1 MAYGI
6 GGILRLELSG
16 VAQTVGTDDFAIYS
30 SAQPYA
36 CFNDGETRLRFARN
50 VLCFARNVL
59 RFVRNVLRFVRNVLR
74 RRGRRGGVREYPARR
89 PARSLGARACEIAWR
104 SGLGD
109 CPEIGQ
115 FLISGGRKLY
125 SQE

>member
-1 MAYGI
+1 M
-6 GGILRLELSG
+6 L
-16 VAQTVGTDDFAIYS
+16 
-30 SAQPYA
+30 
-36 CFNDGETRLRFARN
+36 CFARN

-59 RFVRNVLRFVRNVLR
+59 CFARNVLCFVRNVLCFARNVLR
-74 RRGRRGGVREYPARR
+74 FARNVAALKGRRGGVRECPARR

>member
-1 MAYGI
+1 MVERRSHGW
-6 GGILRLELSG
+6 
-16 VAQTVGTDDFAIYS
+16 GTDDFAIYS

-50 VLCFARNVL
+50 VLCFARYVLCFARNVL

-74 RRGRRGGVREYPARR
+74 RRGRRGGLRECPARR
-89 PARSLGARACEIAWR
+89 PARSLGARACEIARR

>member
-1 MAYGI
+1 MVERRSHGW
-6 GGILRLELSG
+6 
-16 VAQTVGTDDFAIYS
+16 GTDDFAIYS

-36 CFNDGETRLRFARN
+36 CFNDGETRLRF
-50 VLCFARNVL
+50 
-59 RFVRNVLRFVRNVLR
+59 VRNVLR
-74 RRGRRGGVREYPARR
+74 RRGRRGGLRECPARR
-89 PARSLGARACEIAWR
+89 PARSLGARACEIARR

>member
-1 MAYGI
+1 MVERRSHGW
-6 GGILRLELSG
+6 
-16 VAQTVGTDDFAIYS
+16 GTDDFAIYS

-74 RRGRRGGVREYPARR
+74 FVRNVLRRRGRRGGLRECPARR

-104 SGLGD
+104 VGLRD

>member
-1 MAYGI
+1 MVGRRSH
-6 GGILRLELSG
+6 GW
-16 VAQTVGTDDFAIYS
+16 GTDDFAIYS

-59 RFVRNVLRFVRNVLR
+59 RFVRNVLR
-74 RRGRRGGVREYPARR
+74 RRGRRGGVRECPARR

-104 SGLGD
+104 VGLRD

>member
-1 MAYGI
+1 MVERRSHGW
-6 GGILRLELSG
+6 
-16 VAQTVGTDDFAIYS
+16 GTDDFAIYS

-50 VLCFARNVL
+50 VLCFARYVLCFARNVL
-59 RFVRNVLRFVRNVLR
+59 CFARNVLRFVRNVLR
-74 RRGRRGGVREYPARR
+74 RRGRPGGLRECLARR
-89 PARSLGARACEIAWR
+89 PARSLDARACEIAWR
-104 SGLGD
+104 AGLRD

>member
-1 MAYGI
+1 MVERRSHGW
-6 GGILRLELSG
+6 
-16 VAQTVGTDDFAIYS
+16 GTDDFAIYS

-59 RFVRNVLRFVRNVLR
+59 RFVRNVLR
-74 RRGRRGGVREYPARR
+74 RRGRRGGLRECPARR

>member
-1 MAYGI
+1 MVGRRSH
-6 GGILRLELSG
+6 GW
-16 VAQTVGTDDFAIYS
+16 GTDDFAIYS

-59 RFVRNVLRFVRNVLR
+59 CFARNVLRFVRNVLRFVRNVLR
-74 RRGRRGGVREYPARR
+74 RRGRRGGVRECPARR

-104 SGLGD
+104 AGLGD

>member
-1 MAYGI
+1 MVERRSHGW
-6 GGILRLELSG
+6 
-16 VAQTVGTDDFAIYS
+16 GTDDFAIYS

-50 VLCFARNVL
+50 VLCFARYVLCFARNVL

-74 RRGRRGGVREYPARR
+74 RRGRPGGLRDRLARR

>member
-6 GGILRLELSG
+6 GGILRLEWSG

-36 CFNDGETRLRFARN
+36 CFNDGETRLRFVRN

-59 RFVRNVLRFVRNVLR
+59 RFVRNVLCFARNVLR
-74 RRGRRGGVREYPARR
+74 FVRSVLRFARNVLR
-89 PARSLGARACEIAWR
+89 
-104 SGLGD
+104 
-109 CPEIGQ
+109 
-115 FLISGGRKLY
+115 
-125 SQE
+125 

>member
-1 MAYGI
+1 MVGRRSH
-6 GGILRLELSG
+6 GW
-16 VAQTVGTDDFAIYS
+16 GTDDFASYS

-50 VLCFARNVL
+50 VL
-59 RFVRNVLRFVRNVLR
+59 RFVRNVLR
-74 RRGRRGGVREYPARR
+74 RRGRRGGLRECPARR
-89 PARSLGARACEIAWR
+89 PARSLGARACEIARR